1 MQRVFGSVLIASA
14 ALSLFAT
21 LAFAEPPEPASEPRP
36 DSAVTRSVRP
46 RYANTAERWRGR
58 PSLGRAGAPQPAE
71 TTGSEKVYE
80 HVPSVNFLL
89 EGQTGGAF
97 AVR

>member
-1 MQRVFGSVLIASA
+1 MQRVFGSVLIAIA
-14 ALSLFAT
+14 ALPLFAT
-21 LAFAEPPEPASEPRP
+21 LAFAEPPQARP
-36 DSAVTRSVRP
+36 DSIEKSKPSQVVRP

-58 PSLGRAGAPQPAE
+58 PSLSRAGAPHPAD

>member
-1 MQRVFGSVLIASA
+1 MKRALLSA
-14 ALSLFAT
+14 ATATALVLSFAT
-21 LAFAEPPEPASEPRP
+21 LAFAEAPPGRT
-36 DSAVTRSVRP
+36 DSVEKSQQSPVVRP

-58 PSLGRAGAPQPAE
+58 PSLSRPGALHPAE

-97 AVR
+97 SVR